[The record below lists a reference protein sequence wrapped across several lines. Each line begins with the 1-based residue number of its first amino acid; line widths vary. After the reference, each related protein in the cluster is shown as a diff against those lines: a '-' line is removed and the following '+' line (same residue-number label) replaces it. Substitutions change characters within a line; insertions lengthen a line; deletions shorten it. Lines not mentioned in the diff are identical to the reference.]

1 MYKTM
6 NNTLVLSTFIKQLDE
21 WLEDITLCYKPNDAR
36 FIKCKLYF
44 ETIKQGNPKLLITLW
59 KSKIT
64 IPYKDQILEGNIDYF
79 LNKDYKEDIS
89 TNYND
94 TIDNAIQDLRKVI
107 RTMNQENIQMSLKY
121 IQNLCKLSELYN

>member
-1 MYKTM
+1 
-6 NNTLVLSTFIKQLDE
+6 
-21 WLEDITLCYKPNDAR
+21 
-36 FIKCKLYF
+36 LYF

-59 KSKIT
+59 KSKIA
-64 IPYKDQILEGNIDYF
+64 IPYKDQIIAGNIDYF
-79 LNKDYKEDIS
+79 LDKDYKEDIT

-107 RTMNQENIQMSLKY
+107 KTMNQENVQMSLKY

>member
-1 MYKTM
+1 M
-6 NNTLVLSTFIKQLDE
+6 NNTIVLNTFIKQLDE
-21 WLEDITLCYKPNDAR
+21 WLEDITKSYQPNDSR

-64 IPYKDQILEGNIDYF
+64 IPYKEQILQGNIDYF
-79 LNKDYKEDIS
+79 LNKDYKEDMS
-89 TNYND
+89 SNYND
-94 TIDNAIQDLRKVI
+94 TIDNAIQDLRKI
-107 RTMNQENIQMSLKY
+107 ICTMNQENIQMSLKY

>member
-1 MYKTM
+1 M
-6 NNTLVLSTFIKQLDE
+6 NNTIVLGTFIKQLDE
-21 WLEDITLCYKPNDAR
+21 WLADITSCYQPNDAR

-59 KSKIT
+59 KSKIA
-64 IPYKDQILEGNIDYF
+64 IPYKDQISSGNIDYF

-89 TNYND
+89 NNYND

-107 RTMNQENIQMSLKY
+107 KTMNEENIEMSLKY

>member
-1 MYKTM
+1 M

>member
-89 TNYND
+89 SNYND

-107 RTMNQENIQMSLKY
+107 RTMNQENIQMSVKY

>member
-1 MYKTM
+1 M
-6 NNTLVLSTFIKQLDE
+6 NNTLVLTTFIKQLDE
-21 WLEDITLCYKPNDAR
+21 WLEDITLCYKPNDSR

-89 TNYND
+89 SNYND

-107 RTMNQENIQMSLKY
+107 RTMNEENIQMSLKY

>member
-1 MYKTM
+1 M

-89 TNYND
+89 SNYND

-107 RTMNQENIQMSLKY
+107 RTMNQENIQMSVKY

>member
-1 MYKTM
+1 M
-6 NNTLVLSTFIKQLDE
+6 NNTVVLGTFIKQLDE
-21 WLEDITLCYKPNDAR
+21 WLADITACYQPNDTR

-64 IPYKDQILEGNIDYF
+64 IPYKDQISQGNIDYF

-94 TIDNAIQDLRKVI
+94 TIDNAIHDLRKVI
-107 RTMNQENIQMSLKY
+107 KTMNEENIQMSLKY

>member
-1 MYKTM
+1 M

-21 WLEDITLCYKPNDAR
+21 WLADITVCYKPNDAR

-59 KSKIT
+59 KSKIAL
-64 IPYKDQILEGNIDYF
+64 PYKELIYQGDIDYF
-79 LNKDYKEDIS
+79 LNKDYKQDIE
-89 TNYND
+89 TYYTD
-94 TIDNAIQDLRKVI
+94 TIDNAIHDLRKVI
-107 RTMNQENIQMSLKY
+107 RTMSQENIQMSVKY

>member
-1 MYKTM
+1 M

-64 IPYKDQILEGNIDYF
+64 VPYKEQILEGNIDYF

-89 TNYND
+89 SNYND

-107 RTMNQENIQMSLKY
+107 RTMNQENIQMSVKY

>member
-1 MYKTM
+1 M
-6 NNTLVLSTFIKQLDE
+6 NNSLVLSTFIKQLDE
-21 WLEDITLCYKPNDAR
+21 WLADITACYQINDSR

-64 IPYKDQILEGNIDYF
+64 FVYKEQIYQGDIDYF
-79 LNKDYKEDIS
+79 LNKDYKQDIDIG
-89 TNYND
+89 YYDD
-94 TIDNAIQDLRKVI
+94 TIDTALQDLRKVI
-107 RTMNQENIQMSLKY
+107 RTMSQENIEMSLKY